1 MSRRQR
7 RALVG
12 VAALVAVLAPATLA
26 EAAPTANTVVT
37 FTVLAG
43 ALDITA
49 PPAIDLGTVA
59 PGNTIAGL
67 IGPVTVTDTR
77 GEAVATW
84 TATVTSTTFING
96 ASIIPTADVSYW
108 SGPPTATTPASG
120 FTPGQPTAGDAAP
133 LTAAVTAM
141 SFSGSGGSTATWNP
155 TLAVRVPV
163 TAVAGVYTGTITH
176 SVT

>member
-12 VAALVAVLAPATLA
+12 VATLMAVLAPAAAA
-26 EAAPTANTVVT
+26 EAAPTASTVVT

-49 PPAIDLGTVA
+49 PPTIDLGSVA
-59 PGNTIAGL
+59 PGNTVAGL

-77 GEAVATW
+77 GETVATW
-84 TATVTSTTFING
+84 TATATSTTFING
-96 ASIIPTADVSYW
+96 ASIIPLADVSYW
-108 SGPPTATTPASG
+108 SGPPTSTTPATG

-133 LTAAVTAM
+133 LTTPVTAM
-141 SFSGSGGSTATWNP
+141 SFSGAGGSTATWNP
-155 TLAVRVPV
+155 TLAVIVPV
-163 TAVAGVYTGTITH
+163 TAVAGVYTGTVTH